1 MGDGTLLE
9 GVNSETVTTSR
20 LATHLLTSGPEEGV
34 SLLFVHGNTSS
45 GRFFEDTLAALP
57 NRYRGF
63 ALDLRGFGGSESKP
77 LDATRGIADFSDDLA
92 ALVDALMLGPVH
104 LVGWSVGGAVA
115 MRYAMDRPGGVAS
128 LVLINPLSP
137 YGYGGTKDADG
148 SPCWP
153 DYAGSGGGTANPVFV
168 RRLARGDRGEKD
180 LNSPRNVMNKLYFK
194 PPFRAAPDREEA
206 YLDAILST
214 RIGKNNYPGDA
225 TASRNW
231 PHTAPG
237 TRGMSNAISPKYCNL
252 SAFANMDTKPD
263 VLWLRGASDAVVSD
277 ASLLDLGTLG
287 RLGFVEGW
295 PGRKVYPPQPMV
307 SQTRAVLDAYRRNG
321 GRYREEVIAGC
332 GHTPHVEKPGEF
344 RRRLFAFL
352 ERH

>member
-1 MGDGTLLE
+1 MSDGALLE
-9 GVNSETVTTSR
+9 GVNSETVTTAR
-20 LATHLLTSGPEEGV
+20 LGTHLLTSGPEGAV
-34 SLLFVHGNTSS
+34 PVLFVHGNASS
-45 GRFFEDTLAALP
+45 GRFFEDTLSALP
-57 NRYRGF
+57 SRYRGF
-63 ALDLRGFGGSESKP
+63 APDLRGFGGSETKP
-77 LDATRGIADFSDDLA
+77 LDATRGVADFSDDLG
-92 ALVDALMLGPVH
+92 ALVDALRLGPVH

-128 LVLINPLSP
+128 LVLVNPLSP
-137 YGYGGTKDADG
+137 YGYGGTKGADG

-153 DYAGSGGGTANPVFV
+153 DYAGSGGGTANRTFV
-168 RRLARGDRGEKD
+168 RRLASGDRSEKD
-180 LNSPRNVMNKLYFK
+180 LNSPRNVMNNLYFK
-194 PPFRAAPDREEA
+194 PPFRAAPAREEA

-214 RIGKNNYPGDA
+214 KTGKNNYPGDA

-237 TRGMSNAISPKYCNL
+237 TRGMNNAISPKYCNL
-252 SAFANMDTKPD
+252 SPFTNVDPKPD

-307 SQTRAVLDAYRRNG
+307 TQTRAVLDAYRRNG
-321 GRYREEVIAGC
+321 GRYREEVMAGC

-344 RRRLFAFL
+344 RRHLFAFL
-352 ERH
+352 DRH

>member
-1 MGDGTLLE
+1 MSDGALLE
-9 GVNSETVTTSR
+9 GVNSETVTTAR
-20 LATHLLTSGPEEGV
+20 LETHLLTSGPESAV
-34 SLLFVHGNTSS
+34 PVLFVHGNTSS
-45 GRFFEDTLAALP
+45 ARFFEDTLSALP
-57 NRYRGF
+57 SRYRGL
-63 ALDLRGFGGSESKP
+63 APDLRGFGGSETKP
-77 LDATRGIADFSDDLA
+77 LDATRGLSVFSDDLA
-92 ALVDALMLGPVH
+92 ALVDALRLGPVH

-115 MRYAMDRPGGVAS
+115 MRYAMDRPGGAAS

-137 YGYGGTKDADG
+137 YGYGGTKGTNG

-153 DYAGSGGGTANPVFV
+153 DYAGSGGGTANRTFV
-168 RRLARGDRGEKD
+168 RRLSSGDRSEKD
-180 LNSPRNVMNKLYFK
+180 LNSPRNVMNNLYFK

-206 YLDAILST
+206 YLDAMLST
-214 RIGKNNYPGDA
+214 RTGKNNYPGDA

-231 PHTAPG
+231 PHAAPG
-237 TRGMSNAISPKYCNL
+237 TRGMSNVISPKYCNL

-263 VLWLRGASDAVVSD
+263 VLWLRGSADAVVSD

-295 PGRKVYPPQPMV
+295 PGRRVYPPQPMV

-344 RRRLFAFL
+344 RHRLFAFL
-352 ERH
+352 DRH